1 MPPSLLDKLHSRF
14 DLEAAR
20 GMDEVFQFHF
30 SDADSHYLIIKDGS
44 LAVEKGEHA
53 SPSVSLSMSTETL
66 KGVMSGEINGMSA
79 LMSGSLQVTGN
90 PILATRL
97 KSLFSRGD

>member
-1 MPPSLLDKLHSRF
+1 MTPSLLDKLHSRF
-14 DLEAAR
+14 DPDAAH

-44 LAVEKGEHA
+44 LTVEKGEHD
-53 SPSVSLSMSTETL
+53 SPSISLRMSTETL
-66 KGVMSGEINGMSA
+66 KGVMNGEINGMSA

-90 PILATRL
+90 PMLATRL
-97 KSLFSRGD
+97 KSLFPQGD